1 MTTLKPTPNL
11 TDLPTLTKKIK
22 KNWFNNQ
29 KKKKLLQQE
38 EVKATK
44 STFSSKKYSLK
55 NNKSPFPFNQDASQ
69 HFLTIRYS
77 FIPKQ
82 ETI

>member
-11 TDLPTLTKKIK
+11 TDLPTLTKKKKLIYQPKK
-22 KNWFNNQ
+22 KN
-29 KKKKLLQQE
+29 LLQQE

>member
-11 TDLPTLTKKIK
+11 TDLPTLTKKK
-22 KNWFNNQ
+22 KLIYQ
-29 KKKKLLQQE
+29 PKKKKLLQQE

>member
-11 TDLPTLTKKIK
+11 TDLPTLTKKK
-22 KNWFNNQ
+22 TDLPT

-38 EVKATK
+38 EVKARK

-55 NNKSPFPFNQDASQ
+55 NTTSPFPFNQDASQ